1 MLGTLLAEVVQHF
14 LPDIIN
20 IHNYITTGTFTQK
33 KSNWEVLNRKVF
45 GRLGLNLPEVIIND
59 LCNAKPS
66 IVEIVLFNL
75 RAKMNE
81 ELELRQQI
89 KQKSIS
95 SSRQPLPS
103 SNTVAPKKIDK
114 PFLSKGTSQTSRSV
128 ADINNKLVSRQEYEQ
143 LKQQCSQQQ
152 QQIEIIQ
159 VKMRRLEHVA
169 QLKDTRING
178 LSGTIEESQH
188 KKPTVVVANK
198 YKKK

>member
-1 MLGTLLAEVVQHF
+1 MVAEVVQHF
-14 LPDIIN
+14 LPDMIN
-20 IHNYITTGTFTQK
+20 IHNYITTGTFNKK
-33 KSNWEVLNRKVF
+33 KSNWEVFNRKVF

-59 LCNAKPS
+59 LCNAKPGT
-66 IVEIVLFNL
+66 IEIVLFNL

-81 ELELRQQI
+81 EPELRQQI
-89 KQKSIS
+89 QQQSIS

-103 SNTVAPKKIDK
+103 SNTVTPKKIDK
-114 PFLSKGTSQTSRSV
+114 PFLSKGISQTSRSV

-159 VKMRRLEHVA
+159 GKMRRLEHLA
-169 QLKDTRING
+169 QIKDNRITG
-178 LSGTIEESQH
+178 LSATIEESQNT
-188 KKPTVVVANK
+188 KPTAVVANK